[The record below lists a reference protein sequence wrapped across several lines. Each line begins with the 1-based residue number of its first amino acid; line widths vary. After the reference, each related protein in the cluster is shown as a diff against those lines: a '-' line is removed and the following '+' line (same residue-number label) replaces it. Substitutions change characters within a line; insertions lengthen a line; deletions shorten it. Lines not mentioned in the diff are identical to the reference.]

1 MNKKQIQ
8 SVYGD
13 GAVPFPDYQLNAHNR
28 RWKRGDWTDDSDQM
42 ILIMETILELDGSLD
57 ERRYAAKLL
66 RWINHGFPEL
76 GDACGMGLGA
86 TTAQVVHHPKF
97 LQDPHA
103 AAEAAWIR
111 LNRNAA
117 PNGAVMRTSVLGI
130 FKHDDLDQLIAN
142 TVRIAKVTHYDSRC
156 LASCVATTTAIAM
169 MLQGHDVESD
179 EGLQQLIDKAV
190 EHGLK
195 LLEPQYEDE
204 FKRHIKRDASVAS
217 LLSLELDDATKI
229 GYTFK
234 CVGSGFWG
242 LCASNDF
249 KHMIN
254 LLVREGGDADTNGA
268 VCGALWGARYGYSAL
283 PRDWLAA
290 MPNKAWLDRKV
301 VRFLNLLG
309 CTNVDQRVVE
319 KSWEEMAEE
328 ADTDDD
334 DIADKGKK
342 RAKKNPAKH

>member
-28 RWKRGDWTDDSDQM
+28 RWKRGDWYRMHPALLRLVAQNPWRMHATNYRTDDSDQM

-66 RWINHGFPEL
+66 VPLSLARFKSPWELTLLCVSSQRWINHGFPEL

-195 LLEPQYEDE
+195 VQP
-204 FKRHIKRDASVAS
+204 S
-217 LLSLELDDATKI
+217 
-229 GYTFK
+229 
-234 CVGSGFWG
+234 
-242 LCASNDF
+242 
-249 KHMIN
+249 
-254 LLVREGGDADTNGA
+254 
-268 VCGALWGARYGYSAL
+268 
-283 PRDWLAA
+283 
-290 MPNKAWLDRKV
+290 
-301 VRFLNLLG
+301 
-309 CTNVDQRVVE
+309 
-319 KSWEEMAEE
+319 
-328 ADTDDD
+328 
-334 DIADKGKK
+334 
-342 RAKKNPAKH
+342 